1 MFQAAMREQL
11 REKIAG
17 EITLSTDAGKTIR
30 KWREEFNVSQQE
42 LAKCLDISPSVISD
56 YESGRRKSPGIA
68 IIRRMVDGLIELDE
82 QSGGNVLKK
91 YDLGEKHDC
100 IIAIDEFRTSVSGE
114 EFLEIIEADILNR
127 GVSLDKHIHGYTIID
142 SIKAIT
148 ALGSADYLKIY
159 GWSSERALIFTG
171 VKFGRSPMIA
181 IRAHPLKPSI
191 VGYHRPEHV
200 DELAIR
206 LATLENIPLI
216 KVTLPIPTI
225 TERLKKL
232 T

>member
-1 MFQAAMREQL
+1 MREQL

-30 KWREEFNVSQQE
+30 KWREEFDISQQE
-42 LAKCLDISPSVISD
+42 LARHLGISPSVISD

-68 IIRRMVDGLIELDE
+68 IIRKMVDGLIDLDE
-82 QSGGNVLKK
+82 RSGGNVLKK

-100 IIAIDEFRTSVSGE
+100 VLAISEFRTSISAK
-114 EFLEIIEADILNR
+114 EFIDLIEAEPLNR
-127 GVSLDKHIHGYTIID
+127 NMNLDRHIHGYTIID

-148 ALGSADYLKIY
+148 SLSSFDYLKIY

-200 DELAIR
+200 DELAIK
-206 LATLENIPLI
+206 LASLENIPLI
-216 KVTLPIPTI
+216 KIDLPLPTI
-225 TERLKKL
+225 VDRLKKL

>member
-1 MFQAAMREQL
+1 MREQL

-17 EITLSTDAGKTIR
+17 EITLSADAGKTIR
-30 KWREEFNVSQQE
+30 KWREEFGISQQE
-42 LAKCLDISPSVISD
+42 LARQLDISPSVISD
-56 YESGRRKSPGIA
+56 YESGRRRSPGIA
-68 IIRRMVDGLIELDE
+68 IIRRMVDGLIDLDE
-82 QSGGNVLKK
+82 ASGSNVLKR

-100 IIAIDEFRTSVSGE
+100 IISINEFRTSISAHD
-114 EFLEIIEADILNR
+114 LMDIIEAEPLNQ
-127 GVSLDKHIHGYTIID
+127 GIALDRHIHGYTVID

-148 ALGSADYLKIY
+148 SLSSFDYLKIY
-159 GWSSERALIFTG
+159 GWSSERVLIFTG

-181 IRAHPLKPSI
+181 IRAHPLKPSV

-200 DELAIR
+200 DQLAIK

-216 KVTLPIPTI
+216 KIDMPIATMVD
-225 TERLKKL
+225 RLKKL

>member
-1 MFQAAMREQL
+1 MREQL

-30 KWREEFNVSQQE
+30 KWREEFGISQQE
-42 LAKCLDISPSVISD
+42 MARNLGISPSVISD

-68 IIRRMVDGLIELDE
+68 IIRRMVDGLLDLDE
-82 QSGGNVLKK
+82 RSGGRVMKK

-100 IIAIDEFRTSVSGE
+100 IISINEFRTSLLAE
-114 EFLEIIEADILNR
+114 EFMDLIEAQALNQ
-127 GVSLDKHIHGYTIID
+127 GVSLDRHIHGYTIID

-148 ALGSADYLKIY
+148 ALSSSDYLKIY

-181 IRAHPLKPSI
+181 IRAHPLKPSM
-191 VGYHRPEHV
+191 VGYHRPDHV
-200 DELAIR
+200 DDLAIK
-206 LATLENIPLI
+206 LATLEGIPLI
-216 KVTLPIPTI
+216 KTDLPVNTI
-225 TERLKKL
+225 IDRLNKL

>member
-1 MFQAAMREQL
+1 MREQL

-30 KWREEFNVSQQE
+30 KWREEFGISQQE
-42 LAKCLDISPSVISD
+42 LARHLGISPSVISD

-68 IIRRMVDGLIELDE
+68 IIRRMVDGLIDLDE
-82 QSGGNVLKK
+82 SSGAKILKK

-100 IIAIDEFRTSVSGE
+100 IISINEFRTSISAR
-114 EFLEIIEADILNR
+114 EFIDLIEAEPLNR
-127 GVSLDKHIHGYTIID
+127 GIALDRHIHGYTIID

-148 ALGSADYLKIY
+148 SLSSFDYLKIY

-200 DELAIR
+200 DELAIK

-216 KVTLPIPTI
+216 KIDLPVPTI
-225 TERLKKL
+225 IDRLKKL